1 MENEFY
7 KAFEKCSDLIKS
19 WIRDYPTFYIHNI
32 GNWGDGIIRS
42 ASLNFLDINNIKYTE
57 IFSLSDIYQNPEL
70 FTDSVLIYQGSGAF
84 CKLWDHSAT
93 IKQLSEVFKKI
104 IILPSTFEISFSI
117 PNVYSFCRDFYE
129 SKINMPDAIFCH
141 DIAFSMNISDYKD
154 NKGEG
159 IGYFFRTD
167 IESSGQ
173 IMINSKNKDI
183 SLEGNHMSDPDGFIS
198 AISDFKIIF
207 TDRLHVAII
216 ATILDKIVHFY
227 PGSYFKNRAVYNSSM
242 KEFFPNVFFHEF

>member
-32 GNWGDGIIRS
+32 GNWGDGVIRS
-42 ASLNFLDINNIKYTE
+42 ASLKFLDNHNIKYSE
-57 IFSLSDIYQNPEL
+57 IFSLAEIFENQERYS
-70 FTDSVLIYQGSGAF
+70 DSVLIYQGSGAF
-84 CKLWDHSAT
+84 CNLWNHSS
-93 IKQLSEVFKKI
+93 IIEQLSGVFKKI
-104 IILPSTFEISFSI
+104 IILPSTFEISFSL

-141 DIAFSMNISDYKD
+141 DFAFSMDITDYKYE
-154 NKGEG
+154 KGEG

-167 IESSGQ
+167 IESLGQ
-173 IMINSKNKDI
+173 LKINSKNRDI

-198 AISDFKIIF
+198 MISGYKIVF
-207 TDRLHVAII
+207 TDRLHVAIV
-216 ATILDKIVHFY
+216 AAILNKIVHFY
-227 PGSYFKNRAVYNSSM
+227 PGSYFKNQAVYNSSM
-242 KEFFPNVFFHEF
+242 KDFFPNVFFHDN